1 MIAFL
6 LAQATAPVAPV
17 AEGVISYPPAFF
29 AAQRPASAKEMLQ
42 RVPGFSLDDGSSVR
56 GFEGA
61 AGNVLIG
68 GRRPASKSDSLDSLL
83 ERIPA
88 AKVER
93 IDLIRGGAPG
103 VDMQG
108 KSVIAN
114 VVLRKDSAGRGKV
127 EAEAMN
133 PGDGRHFGA
142 LKFEASGGGDRSWEV
157 SGLYGRGYSGL
168 YGQGVGQTGTSDG
181 LPGRRTRIDTES
193 DGPLRQFTGAYESPL
208 AGGRLRVNGLIYND
222 RVKFEEDTTDVA
234 SGAVESYDEIN
245 PNRTRELG
253 ANFTRPLSA
262 RKTLELVA
270 LRQVSGFGLLA
281 VSTAPGGRETFDVD
295 RTTRETIARAVLKQ
309 AWSPALSGELGA
321 EAADNRLRSVS
332 ALEAG
337 GVAIPLPGADVFVRE
352 RRAEAFAKASWRLS
366 SAWSLDGQVRYERS
380 TLRAQ
385 GDVRLGKTLSYVK
398 PRLVATWAPRP
409 STQLRLRAEREVG
422 QLDFDSFV
430 ASGSLNNAT
439 GVTAGNPDLEP
450 ARAWVAEAALEQR
463 FWDRGSVALSVTH
476 VEIQGVVDRG
486 PVFTPTGVFDRPAN
500 IGDGSRDVV
509 RADLTLPL
517 SRLGLKGGL
526 LKGFVTR
533 RWSQVDDPTT
543 GVSRDI
549 SGLRPVEWEVKLTQD
564 LPARNM
570 TWGVE
575 LYGGYQNTYYRFNAA
590 DKYKLDPF
598 LMTYVEWRPR
608 PDINVR
614 AELENITR
622 RGYRQTNTTFDGVR
636 DADQAG
642 AARLSDRN
650 YHFGRILYLRVRK
663 TFGG

>member
-1 MIAFL
+1 VIGFL
-6 LAQATAPVAPV
+6 LAQASAVAPV

-29 AAQRPASAKEMLQ
+29 AAQRPANAKEMLE
-42 RVPGFSLDDGSSVR
+42 RVPGFTLDDGSSVR

-61 AGNVLIG
+61 AGNVLID
-68 GRRPASKSDSLDSLL
+68 GRRPSSKSDNLDGLL

-93 IDLIRGGAPG
+93 IDVIRGGAPG

-114 VVLRKDSAGRGKV
+114 VVLRKDSALRGKV
-127 EAEAMN
+127 EAEGMD

-142 LKFEASGGGDRSWEV
+142 LKFEASGGGDRSWEI

-181 LPGRRTRIDTES
+181 RPGRRTRIDTES
-193 DGPLRQFTGAYESPL
+193 DGPLRQFTGAYELPL

-222 RVKFEEDTTDVA
+222 KVKFEEDTVDVA

-253 ANFTRPLSA
+253 ANYSRPLSA
-262 RKTLELVA
+262 TTTLELVG

-295 RTTRETIARAVLKQ
+295 RTTRETIARGVLKQ
-309 AWSPALSGELGA
+309 AWSPALSGELGG
-321 EAADNRLRSVS
+321 EVADNRLRSAS
-332 ALEAG
+332 ALEAD
-337 GVAIPLPGADVFVRE
+337 GVAIPLPGADVLVRE
-352 RRAEAFAKASWRLS
+352 RRTEAFAKASWRIS
-366 SAWSLDGQVRYERS
+366 TAWSLDGQVRYERS
-380 TLRAQ
+380 TIHAE

-398 PRLVATWAPRP
+398 PRLVATWSPRP

-450 ARAWVAEAALEQR
+450 ERAWLAEAAVEQW
-463 FWDRGSVALSVTH
+463 FWDRGSLVLTATH

-500 IGDGSRDVV
+500 IGDGSRDVL

-517 SRLGLKGGL
+517 ERLGLKGGQ

-543 GVSRDI
+543 LVSRGI
-549 SGLRPVEWEVKLTQD
+549 SGLRPVEWELKLTQD
-564 LPARNM
+564 LPARNL
-570 TWGVE
+570 TWGAE
-575 LYGGYQNTYYRFNAA
+575 LYGGYQNTLYRFNAA

-614 AELENITR
+614 AELENITK
-622 RGYRQTNTTFDGVR
+622 RGYRQTNTTFSGLR
-636 DADQAG
+636 DADRAG
-642 AARLSDRN
+642 PARLSDRN

>member
-1 MIAFL
+1 VIAFL
-6 LAQATAPVAPV
+6 LAQAAAAASP

-29 AAQRPASAKEMLQ
+29 AAQRPASAKEMLE
-42 RVPGFSLDDGSSVR
+42 RVPGFTLDDGSSVR

-61 AGNVLIG
+61 AGNVLID
-68 GRRPASKSDSLDSLL
+68 GRRPSSKSESLDGLL

-93 IDLIRGGAPG
+93 IDVIRGGAPG

-114 VVLRKDSAGRGKV
+114 VVLRKDSALREKV
-127 EAEAMN
+127 EAEGFDA
-133 PGDGRHFGA
+133 GDGRHFGA

-157 SGLYGRGYSGL
+157 SGLYGRGFSGL
-168 YGQGVGQTGTSDG
+168 LGQGVGQTGASDG
-181 LPGRRTRIDTES
+181 RPGRRTRIDTES
-193 DGPLRQFTGAYESPL
+193 DGPLRQFTGAYELPL

-222 RVKFEEDTTDVA
+222 RVKFEEDTVDVA

-245 PNRTRELG
+245 PNRTREFG
-253 ANFTRPLSA
+253 VNYSRPLSA
-262 RKTLELVA
+262 TTTLELVG
-270 LRQVSGFGLLA
+270 LRQVGGFGLLSD
-281 VSTAPGGRETFDVD
+281 STTPGGRETFDVD
-295 RTTRETIARAVLKQ
+295 RTTRETIGRAVLKQ
-309 AWSPALSGELGA
+309 AWRPALSGELGA
-321 EAADNRLRSVS
+321 EAAENRLRSAS
-332 ALEAG
+332 ALEAD
-337 GVAIPLPGADVFVRE
+337 GVAIPLPGADVLVRE
-352 RRAEAFAKASWRLS
+352 RRAEAFAKASWRIS
-366 SAWSLDGQVRYERS
+366 AAWSLDGQVRYERS
-380 TLRAQ
+380 TLHAE

-398 PRLVATWAPRP
+398 PRLVATWSPRP

-450 ARAWVAEAALEQR
+450 ARAWVAEAAVEQR
-463 FWDRGSVALSVTH
+463 FWDRGSLVLTATH

-486 PVFTPTGVFDRPAN
+486 PVFTPAGVFDRPAN
-500 IGDGSRDVV
+500 IGDGSRDVL

-517 SRLGLKGGL
+517 ARLGLKGGL

-543 GVSRDI
+543 RVSRGI

-564 LPARNM
+564 LPVRNM

-575 LYGGYQNTYYRFNAA
+575 LYGGYQAASYRFNAV

-622 RGYRQTNTTFDGVR
+622 RGYRQTNTTFEGVR
-636 DADQAG
+636 DAEQAG
-642 AARLSDRN
+642 PARLSDRN